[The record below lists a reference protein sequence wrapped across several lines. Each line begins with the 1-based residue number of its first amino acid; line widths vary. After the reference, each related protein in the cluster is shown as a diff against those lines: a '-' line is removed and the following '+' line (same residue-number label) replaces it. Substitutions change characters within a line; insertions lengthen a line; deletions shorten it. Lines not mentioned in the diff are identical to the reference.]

1 MIMREF
7 KGSYRKITKVL
18 SFLLFLVLIPANAW
32 AFVPHEYP
40 AIYVHILSLVFYFV
54 ALLVVLWTF
63 IRHGLHKE
71 RNWKYLF
78 LAVIFF
84 NIWNVDVLLGRFAE
98 ALWIEKAQ
106 VIGNTAEWQ
115 YFTRQITIEGPEYL
129 YYIGRLDFILLNIA
143 MLFFYL
149 WLRER
154 LQKGIEK
161 PPASA
166 AALLPLMPILLTE
179 IAGNVIFI
187 VLSMLCLG
195 TSIKLYRRDRGN
207 VLWRYMIGLSSTYL
221 LFSISRSFG
230 HIMQHI
236 LIPTGNQIIWENLHL
251 DAIGGSLNTF
261 IRFLVAT
268 LTLFF
273 IWIYE
278 TYLGISEDKRQLQV
292 SVTERTGLIE
302 QLEKDKAELKKLDRL
317 KSAFLNNVSHE
328 LKTPMNSI
336 IGYTDLL
343 LDGVDGPVNEE
354 QGKSLQKVASHSKHL
369 LQLINSLLDISKIES
384 GEIKLEVKEIDLKLL
399 IESAILMF
407 KSLIKQKGLSL
418 TVRIDDNLPSVYGD
432 EDKIKQ
438 ILINLLSNAVKFTH
452 RGGITIV
459 VQPSQK
465 GSKPYGQPIFAEVC
479 VIDTGIGIKEQEL
492 GRIFDKFVQ
501 ADPTLVRQYEGAG
514 LGLSITKGY
523 VELHKGEIWVTSQYE
538 EGSKFCFTLPL
549 KKEILKTSDE

>member
-1 MIMREF
+1 MREL
-7 KGSYRKITKVL
+7 KGPYRKITKVL
-18 SFLLFLVLIPANAW
+18 ISLLFLVLIPVDAW

-40 AIYVHILSLVFYFV
+40 AIYVHILSLVFYLV
-54 ALLVVLWTF
+54 ALIVVLWTF
-63 IRHGLHKE
+63 IRHGLHRE
-71 RNWKYLF
+71 RSWKYLF

-84 NIWNVDVLLGRFAE
+84 NIWNVNVLIGRLAE

-106 VIGNTAEWQ
+106 VIGNTAGWQ
-115 YFTRQITIEGPEYL
+115 YFTRQITIEGAEYL
-129 YYIGRLDFILLNIA
+129 YYIGRLDFILLNVA

-154 LQKGIEK
+154 LQKGIGK
-161 PPASA
+161 PLSSA
-166 AALLPLMPILLTE
+166 TALLPLLPILLTE
-179 IAGNVIFI
+179 VAGNIIFI
-187 VLSMLCLG
+187 VLSMLCLV
-195 TSIKLYRRDRGN
+195 TSIKLYKRDKGN
-207 VLWRYMIGLSSTYL
+207 VLWRYMIGLSATYF

-236 LIPTGNQIIWENLHL
+236 LIPTGNQGIWESLHL
-251 DAIGGSLNTF
+251 DAVGGSLNTF

-292 SVTERTGLIE
+292 SVSERTALVE
-302 QLEKDKAELKKLDRL
+302 QLESDKAELKKLDRL

-354 QGKSLQKVASHSKHL
+354 QEKSLQKVASHSRHL
-369 LQLINSLLDISKIES
+369 LQLINSLLDVSKIKS
-384 GEIKLEVKEIDLKLL
+384 GEIKLELKELDLKLL
-399 IESAILMF
+399 IESVILTF
-407 KSLIKQKGLSL
+407 KSLIKQKRLTL
-418 TVRIDDNLPSVYGD
+418 TVNVDENLPFIYGD
-432 EDKIKQ
+432 EDKIRQ
-438 ILINLLSNAVKFTH
+438 ILINLMSNAVKFTH
-452 RGGITIV
+452 EGGITIIA
-459 VQPSQK
+459 QPSQRGLGPDK
-465 GSKPYGQPIFAEVC
+465 VPVFAEIC
-479 VIDTGIGIKEQEL
+479 VVDTGIGIKEEEL
-492 GRIFDKFVQ
+492 DRIFDKFVQ
-501 ADPTLVRQYEGAG
+501 VDPTLIRQYEGTG

-523 VELHKGEIWVTSQYE
+523 VELHNGEIWVTSKYG

-549 KKEILKTSDE
+549 RKVTLESS

>member
-18 SFLLFLVLIPANAW
+18 TLLLFLFLIPVNAW

-40 AIYVHILSLVFYFV
+40 AIYVHILSLVFYLV

-63 IRHGLHKE
+63 IRHGLNKDK
-71 RNWKYLF
+71 NWKYLF

-84 NIWNVDVLLGRFAE
+84 NIWNVNVLIGRLAE

-106 VIGNTAEWQ
+106 VIGNTAGWQ
-115 YFTRQITIEGPEYL
+115 YFTRQIAIEGPEYL

-161 PPASA
+161 PLSSA
-166 AALLPLMPILLTE
+166 AALLPLLPILLAE
-179 IAGNVIFI
+179 IAGNIIFI
-187 VLSMLCLG
+187 VLSMLCLV
-195 TSIKLYRRDRGN
+195 TSVKLYKRDRGN
-207 VLWRYMIGLSSTYL
+207 VLWRYMIGLSLTYF

-236 LIPTGNQIIWENLHL
+236 LVPTGNQVIWVNLHL

-278 TYLGISEDKRQLQV
+278 TYLGISEDKRQLQISV
-292 SVTERTGLIE
+292 SERTGLVE
-302 QLEKDKAELKKLDRL
+302 QLEKDKAELRKLDRL

-343 LDGVDGPVNEE
+343 LDRVDGPVNEE
-354 QGKSLQKVASHSKHL
+354 QEKSLQKVASHSKHL

-384 GEIKLEVKEIDLKLL
+384 GELKLELKELDLKLL
-399 IESAILMF
+399 IESVILTI
-407 KSLIKQKGLSL
+407 KSLIKQKRLSL
-418 TVRIDDNLPSVYGD
+418 TVNVDEDLTFIYGD
-432 EDKIKQ
+432 EDKIRQ
-438 ILINLLSNAVKFTH
+438 ILMNLLSNAVKFTH
-452 RGGITIV
+452 KGGITIIA
-459 VQPSQK
+459 QPSRRGLGPDK
-465 GSKPYGQPIFAEVC
+465 IPVSAEIC
-479 VIDTGIGIKEQEL
+479 VIDTGIGIREEEL

-501 ADPTLVRQYEGAG
+501 ADPTLIRQYEGTG

-523 VELHKGEIWVTSQYE
+523 VELHTGEIWVTSKYE

-549 KKEILKTSDE
+549 RKLNSEAFN